1 MAGDDPMMPMPASK
15 TAPCNRACRFA
26 YPGEE
31 AVYCQKHKMNGMV
44 DVVNPSC
51 KVLYCFWWGGAGVG
65 GVVVFFCVS
74 CAFVER
80 ASWTVVLSVII
91 SLKSVKIIKSLFC
104 RWHFLESSVC

>member
-1 MAGDDPMMPMPASK
+1 MVDDPMMPLAASK

-51 KVLYCFWWGGAGVG
+51 KVRVDLS
-65 GVVVFFCVS
+65 CV
-74 CAFVER
+74 
-80 ASWTVVLSVII
+80 WL
-91 SLKSVKIIKSLFC
+91 L
-104 RWHFLESSVC
+104 